1 MVMCNSGVCGSA
13 PSYVTACDAL
23 VLQCLQWLSAR
34 VSRVPTVHRSA
45 PPSTRSSH
53 LRPPR
58 LAPPRRPLC
67 RLPRRPRT
75 PAPLAFVA
83 CRPRSVT
90 CVARPQSQSGRD
102 ARHPLRTT
110 RAYYDSDVMEPK
122 EYGAVPGL
130 PAGLDYFMMPRVTQ
144 PAPQFDFRKLGA
156 SFSGRDD
163 DKSDERRSP
172 EYPPDRRDPPPA
184 PWPLGLGVQFV
195 NPATGKKRVQCN
207 VCLKTFC
214 DKGALKIHFSA
225 VHLREMHKC
234 TVEGCTMMFSSRR
247 SRNRHSANPNPKL
260 HSPHVRRKIS
270 AHDGRSAQPFPLLP
284 ALARLPI
291 PPPGLLPPELAAR
304 LPPPLTGPP
313 GPTPLPP
320 RVPLDDLRNFSEIE
334 KMYRKIPHAE
344 DHHRSV
350 LDLAKPHIV
359 HEEESNNYSEIND
372 DVSDDEHKDRSVERT
387 TSPVVERLNYE
398 DEPEDLSVNKNRDDT
413 KPVVVKPDS
422 VNSRADP
429 TATDDK
435 TSAHVPNKRKRKS
448 GNPTRCSQN
457 NEYNVSDEE
466 YHADLFRNLSTPG
479 SSRAEEEPLSLK
491 KQKPETTEP
500 FQNGEETI
508 VDSESVTRVKAE
520 SESDDESSAPSVVRE
535 GLRLRSDLYT
545 PSDSGSDLHTL
556 EERLARARSPS
567 ASSDRTDDRSDIN
580 DLEIPIDDENPDRC
594 TACGKV
600 FQNHFTLRMH
610 YRNDHLKLLHPCEVN
625 GCDAAFPSRR
635 SRDRHSSNVD
645 LHRRLLSTGSPD
657 GREQKPAFEVN
668 AELLN
673 KLYADIKGLASTLES
688 LRYGNEEAAQLPSY
702 VTETMKFYSRNLS
715 ALQAGLFPQF
725 GERGFFPSPFLMG
738 NGVPQA
744 GGGPYGAPAGAQSAR
759 ESLSPLSASSPPV
772 ISPGRL
778 DAAHARP
785 RDDANLLFR
794 ETSESFKKMTSLCER
809 QEQLY
814 QHHVPVS

>member
-1 MVMCNSGVCGSA
+1 
-13 PSYVTACDAL
+13 
-23 VLQCLQWLSAR
+23 
-34 VSRVPTVHRSA
+34 
-45 PPSTRSSH
+45 
-53 LRPPR
+53 
-58 LAPPRRPLC
+58 
-67 RLPRRPRT
+67 
-75 PAPLAFVA
+75 
-83 CRPRSVT
+83 
-90 CVARPQSQSGRD
+90 
-102 ARHPLRTT
+102 
-110 RAYYDSDVMEPK
+110 MEGK
-122 EYGAVPGL
+122 EFGAVPGL
-130 PAGLDYFMMPRVTQ
+130 PAGLDYFMMPRVSQ

-156 SFSGRDD
+156 SFSGRDE
-163 DKSDERRSP
+163 DKCEERRTP
-172 EYPPDRRDPPPA
+172 DYPPERREPPPA

-270 AHDGRSAQPFPLLP
+270 AHDGRSSQPFPLLP
-284 ALARLPI
+284 ALARLPL
-291 PPPGLLPPELAAR
+291 PPPALLPPELAAR
-304 LPPPLTGPP
+304 LPPSLAAPP
-313 GPTPLPP
+313 GLPHLPP

-334 KMYRKIPHAE
+334 KMYRKIPSPQNHHPRHA
-344 DHHRSV
+344 
-350 LDLAKPHIV
+350 LDLAKPV
-359 HEEESNNYSEIND
+359 AAYEEEYSIDCSDNNDI
-372 DVSDDEHKDRSVERT
+372 SDDEDKEEPVIKAESPEEKRS
-387 TSPVVERLNYE
+387 SYI
-398 DEPEDLSVNKNRDDT
+398 DEPEDLSVNKNKHDIKT
-413 KPVVVKPDS
+413 LPVQS
-422 VNSRADP
+422 ESSARIDP
-429 TATDDK
+429 TVIDDK
-435 TSAHVPNKRKRKS
+435 SSLMPNKRKRKS

-457 NEYNVSDEE
+457 NEYSVSDEE
-466 YHADLFRNLSTPG
+466 YNGDLFRNLSTPS
-479 SSRAEEEPLSLK
+479 SSRPDEEPLSLK
-491 KQKPETTEP
+491 KQKPEKWEP
-500 FQNGEETI
+500 FQNGEEPT
-508 VDSESVTRVKAE
+508 VDSESVTKVKAE

-545 PSDSGSDLHTL
+545 PSDSGSDLHAL
-556 EERLARARSPS
+556 EERLARARSRS
-567 ASSDRTDDRSDIN
+567 ASSDRTEDRADIN

-594 TACGKV
+594 TACGKI

-610 YRNDHLKLLHPCEVN
+610 YRNEHLKLLHPCGVN

-645 LHRRLLSTGSPD
+645 LHRRLLSTTSPNAQ
-657 GREQKPAFEVN
+657 EQRPAFEVN

-688 LRYGNEEAAQLPSY
+688 LRYGDESTQIPSY

-715 ALQAGLFPQF
+715 ALQAGMFPQLSD
-725 GERGFFPSPFLMG
+725 RGFFPSPFLMG
-738 NGVPQA
+738 NGATQP
-744 GGGPYGAPAGAQSAR
+744 GGLYGAPAGAQSAR

-794 ETSESFKKMTSLCER
+794 ETTESYKKMTSLCER
-809 QEQLY
+809 QDQLY

>member
-1 MVMCNSGVCGSA
+1 MSP
-13 PSYVTACDAL
+13 PSIDPL
-23 VLQCLQWLSAR
+23 RPVL
-34 VSRVPTVHRSA
+34 A
-45 PPSTRSSH
+45 PPTCGR
-53 LRPPR
+53 RPPR
-58 LAPPRRPLC
+58 PSRRGRPPRRPH
-67 RLPRRPRT
+67 T
-75 PAPLAFVA
+75 
-83 CRPRSVT
+83 
-90 CVARPQSQSGRD
+90 
-102 ARHPLRTT
+102 PLRWPLSHAARARSSPVSQVVSRKAAASCAT
-110 RAYYDSDVMEPK
+110 RFALRALHYDSDVMEGK
-122 EYGAVPGL
+122 EFGAVPCL
-130 PAGLDYFMMPRVTQ
+130 PAGLDYFMMPRICQ

-163 DKSDERRSP
+163 DKSEDRRSP
-172 EYPPDRRDPPPA
+172 EYPPERRDPPPA

-195 NPATGKKRVQCN
+195 NPATGKKRVQCS

-234 TVEGCTMMFSSRR
+234 TVEGCTMTFSSRR

-270 AHDGRSAQPFPLLP
+270 THDGRSAQPFPLLP
-284 ALARLPI
+284 ALARMPL
-291 PPPGLLPPELAAR
+291 PPPGLLPLELAAR
-304 LPPPLTGPP
+304 LPPPMSGAP

-320 RVPLDDLRNFSEIE
+320 RVPLDGLRNFSEIE
-334 KMYRKIPHAE
+334 KMYRKLPQHDEPSRDA
-344 DHHRSV
+344 
-350 LDLAKPHIV
+350 LNLAKPLNV
-359 HEEESNNYSEIND
+359 EEDESNNYSEIND
-372 DVSDDEHKDRSVERT
+372 DVSEDEHKNNSGERT
-387 TSPVVERLNYE
+387 ESPVVHRLNYT
-398 DEPEDLSVNKNRDDT
+398 DEPEDLSVNKNKEDT
-413 KPVVVKPDS
+413 KPVLKP
-422 VNSRADP
+422 NTANRTDP
-429 TATDDK
+429 TASDDR
-435 TSAHVPNKRKRKS
+435 SSFIPNKRKRKS

-479 SSRAEEEPLSLK
+479 SSRAEDEPLTKRRKSENVDSFQTREEP
-491 KQKPETTEP
+491 T
-500 FQNGEETI
+500 
-508 VDSESVTRVKAE
+508 VDAESVTQVKAE

-545 PSDSGSDLHTL
+545 PSDSGSDLHML
-556 EERLARARSPS
+556 EERLVRVRSPS
-567 ASSDRTDDRSDIN
+567 DSSDKTDNKLDMN

-594 TACGKV
+594 TICGRI

-610 YRNDHLKLLHPCEVN
+610 FRSEHLKLHHPCEVN

-645 LHRRLLSTGSPD
+645 LHRRLLSTGSPE
-657 GREQKPAFEVN
+657 GREQKPLEVN
-668 AELLN
+668 AQLLN

-688 LRYGNEEAAQLPSY
+688 LRYGRNEEVTQLPSY
-702 VTETMKFYSRNLS
+702 VTETMKIYSQNLS
-715 ALQAGLFPQF
+715 ALQAGFFSQLPDRGLFPT
-725 GERGFFPSPFLMG
+725 PFLMG
-738 NGVPQA
+738 NGVPPA
-744 GGGPYGAPAGAQSAR
+744 GGPYGAAAGAQSVR

-794 ETSESFKKMTSLCER
+794 ESSESFKKMTSLCEL